1 MGRRKLTRILL
12 EIGINAA
19 LRNKQAETALDIAL
33 RKNLT
38 EIAAILQAAPPLRP
52 ADPLAGRP
60 ADPLA
65 GRPAAGTGEAL
76 QRGAFNTLGLPSL
89 SDCDRIESMDTGDD
103 RGCQQQRRSTAAAAT
118 QLAPGKT
125 ANKRPPLR
133 QTLSGTN
140 STESTQPTASM
151 LHPHMSKGHR
161 HTRYLFSS
169 LKRIV
174 SHIFTQYFGSQKY
187 FSDLVFL
194 RKYVQKS
201 ASESELV
208 C

>member
-52 ADPLAGRP
+52 ADPLA
-60 ADPLA
+60 A
-65 GRPAAGTGEAL
+65 RPAAGTGEAL

-89 SDCDRIESMDTGDD
+89 SDCDRIETMDMGDD
-103 RGCQQQRRSTAAAAT
+103 RGCQQQRRSTAAA
-118 QLAPGKT
+118 LAAGKT

-151 LHPHMSKGHR
+151 MHPHMSKGHR
-161 HTRYLFSS
+161 HTRYLFGY
-169 LKRIV
+169 LKGIR
-174 SHIFTQYFGSQKY
+174 HIFAHYFRSHKY
-187 FSDLVFL
+187 FSHLVFL

-201 ASESELV
+201 RQSRN
-208 C
+208 

>member
-19 LRNKQAETALDIAL
+19 LRNKQAETALDIAI

-38 EIAAILQAAPPLRP
+38 EIAAILQAAPPL
-52 ADPLAGRP
+52 RP

-89 SDCDRIESMDTGDD
+89 SDCDRIETMDTGDD
-103 RGCQQQRRSTAAAAT
+103 RGCQQQRRSTAGAAA
-118 QLAPGKT
+118 QLAAGKT

-133 QTLSGTN
+133 QTLSGTT

-151 LHPHMSKGHR
+151 VHPHMSKGHR
-161 HTRYLFSS
+161 HTRYFFASV
-169 LKRIV
+169 KGI
-174 SHIFTQYFGSQKY
+174 SHIFFRTIL
-187 FSDLVFL
+187 DLINIFQTYTVIFL
-194 RKYVQKS
+194 RKYVQKR
-201 ASESELV
+201 ASESK
-208 C
+208 

>member
-52 ADPLAGRP
+52 ADPLA
-60 ADPLA
+60 A
-65 GRPAAGTGEAL
+65 RPAAGTGGSGGEAL
-76 QRGAFNTLGLPSL
+76 QRVAFNTLGLPSL
-89 SDCDRIESMDTGDD
+89 SDCDRIETMDTGDD

-118 QLAPGKT
+118 QLAAGKT

-151 LHPHMSKGHR
+151 MHPHMSKGHR
-161 HTRYLFSS
+161 HTRYLFGS

-187 FSDLVFL
+187 FSDLIFL
-194 RKYVQKS
+194 IKYVQSRNYFVQKIS
-201 ASESELV
+201 RGN
-208 C
+208 

>member
-38 EIAAILQAAPPLRP
+38 EIATILQAAPPLRT
-52 ADPLAGRP
+52 ADPLA
-60 ADPLA
+60 A
-65 GRPAAGTGEAL
+65 RPAAGTGGAGGEAL

-89 SDCDRIESMDTGDD
+89 SDCDRIETMDTGDD

-118 QLAPGKT
+118 QLAAGKT

-151 LHPHMSKGHR
+151 VHPHMSKGHR
-161 HTRYLFSS
+161 HTRYLF
-169 LKRIV
+169 L
-174 SHIFTQYFGSQKY
+174 
-187 FSDLVFL
+187 
-194 RKYVQKS
+194 
-201 ASESELV
+201 
-208 C
+208 

>member
-38 EIAAILQAAPPLRP
+38 EIAAILQAVPPLRP
-52 ADPLAGRP
+52 ADPLA
-60 ADPLA
+60 A
-65 GRPAAGTGEAL
+65 RPAAGTGGGGGGEAL
-76 QRGAFNTLGLPSL
+76 QRGALNTLGLPSL
-89 SDCDRIESMDTGDD
+89 SDCDRIETMDTGDD
-103 RGCQQQRRSTAAAAT
+103 RGCQQQRRSTAAAAAA
-118 QLAPGKT
+118 LAPGKI

-151 LHPHMSKGHR
+151 VHPHMSKGHR
-161 HTRYLFSS
+161 HTRYLFGYLKGISNIFRALFQIS
-169 LKRIV
+169 EIFFRPCLSDKVCTEKRIP
-174 SHIFTQYFGSQKY
+174 
-187 FSDLVFL
+187 
-194 RKYVQKS
+194 
-201 ASESELV
+201 ESKLV